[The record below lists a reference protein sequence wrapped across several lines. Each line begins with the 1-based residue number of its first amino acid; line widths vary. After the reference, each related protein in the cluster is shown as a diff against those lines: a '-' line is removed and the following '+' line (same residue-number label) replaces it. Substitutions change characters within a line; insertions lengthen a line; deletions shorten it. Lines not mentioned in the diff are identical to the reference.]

1 MPLKSVSLHQESV
14 DACKSILEKQR
25 TFAAVAAIV
34 SHKTKLKISTLLGGI
49 MKKFKS
55 LLTGL
60 LVAAG
65 LTWMGVQTAG
75 AADHTIQIVHN
86 SNTADEDY
94 DGAMV
99 FKDFVESQSNGAIEV
114 KIFPGSQLCG
124 NARECIE
131 SLQDGVLEVYI
142 STIGG
147 FSSFYH
153 ELQVLDLPYM
163 FRDDRTAECVF
174 DGDYTRTLRKDVMA
188 RVDNVRL
195 MVVSNTGGW
204 RNFAT
209 VKTQIKGPND
219 VKGQKIRTIKSEI
232 QIELVRLMKGNP
244 TGIAWPEV
252 YTSLA
257 TGVVEGTKNGI
268 TDIVGMKFHE
278 HIKYIT
284 LDGHAYMAALWWMRD
299 DFFKGLPPDLQRI
312 VVDGFVHLRQVTRAF
327 PKRRQIAAYD
337 EFTKS
342 GGKIYV
348 PTPAQKKEFQNASQP
363 MKDWFTKKFGAD
375 ALNKLTKAIS
385 ECEVSIDAEQ
395 KADMG

>member
-1 MPLKSVSLHQESV
+1 MK
-14 DACKSILEKQR
+14 KQWIFLVAL
-25 TFAAVAAIV
+25 FAAVVSFALATPVMAA
-34 SHKTKLKISTLLGGI
+34 KY
-49 MKKFKS
+49 
-55 LLTGL
+55 
-60 LVAAG
+60 
-65 LTWMGVQTAG
+65 
-75 AADHTIQIVHN
+75 TIKIVHN
-86 SNTADEDY
+86 SNTNDEDY

-99 FKDFVESQSNGAIEV
+99 FKDFVESQSNGDIKVE
-114 KIFPGSQLCG
+114 IYPGSQLCG

-131 SLQDGVLEVYI
+131 SVQAGILEVYI

-147 FSSFYH
+147 FSSLYP

-174 DGDYTRTLRKDVMA
+174 DGPYVDELRRDVLKK
-188 RVDNVRL
+188 VKNVRL
-195 MVVSNTGGW
+195 MVISNTGGW

-209 VKTQIKGPND
+209 VNKQIKKPSD

-232 QIELVRLMKGNP
+232 QIELVKLLGGNP

-257 TGVVEGTKNGI
+257 TGVVEGSKNGI

-284 LDGHAYMAALWWMRD
+284 LDGHAYMAALWWMSD
-299 DFFKGLPPDLQRI
+299 GAFKKLPVNLRRV

-327 PKRRQIAAYD
+327 PKRRQIAAYE
-337 EFTKS
+337 EFKKS

-348 PTPAQKKEFQNASQP
+348 PSPAEKKMFQEAAKP
-363 MKDWFTKKFGAD
+363 MKSWFTGKFGQR
-375 ALNKLTKAIS
+375 ALTQLETRIS
-385 ECEVSIDAEQ
+385 ECERSINKSYMVDAR
-395 KADMG
+395 